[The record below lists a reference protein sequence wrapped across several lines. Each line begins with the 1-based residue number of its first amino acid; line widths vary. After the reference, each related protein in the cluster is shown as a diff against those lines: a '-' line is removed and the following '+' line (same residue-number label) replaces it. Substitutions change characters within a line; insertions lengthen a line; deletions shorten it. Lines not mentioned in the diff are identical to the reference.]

1 LNISGTDLS
10 RCAYIASTRR
20 GPETVATCVEC
31 GEKYPFIPEQ
41 MVCHACDLEAMG
53 FHVNRL
59 ATVLHNRS
67 ATVSRYPNN
76 PDVREEEE

>member
-1 LNISGTDLS
+1 
-10 RCAYIASTRR
+10 
-20 GPETVATCVEC
+20 
-31 GEKYPFIPEQ
+31 